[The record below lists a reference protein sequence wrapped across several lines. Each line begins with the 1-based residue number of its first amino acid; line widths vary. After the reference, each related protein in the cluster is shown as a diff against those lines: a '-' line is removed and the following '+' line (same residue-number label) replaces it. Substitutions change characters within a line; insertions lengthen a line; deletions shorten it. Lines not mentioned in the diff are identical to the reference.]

1 VPAVKLVTWNVRCA
15 RPPLAEHLGA
25 ILRRLEANVVV
36 LTETAHDSLPPL
48 RAALASAG
56 FGHLEA
62 TAPTGQERGV
72 LVAARQPLRR
82 IELPDVPVPHRA
94 LLVALDSFQASV
106 LGVYAPLAGTLGDG
120 TDAQAVFWT
129 WLRAELERRHGEAL
143 LVAGD
148 LNTCFAEDGD
158 GHDLPCAQELKKVL
172 GAGWRSAFRAVHPVA
187 RARSWWHQAGSAF
200 RIDDVLV
207 PPTAVVSSAGYHTE
221 AGGHRLAW
229 NHEGHQPTG
238 VLSDHAALAVA
249 VSAIG

>member
-1 VPAVKLVTWNVRCA
+1 VKLVTWNVRGA
-15 RPPLAEHLGA
+15 PPPLVEHLGA

-36 LTETAHDSLPPL
+36 LTGTAHDSLPPL
-48 RAALASAG
+48 RAALAAAG
-56 FGHLEA
+56 FPHAEA
-62 TAPTGQERGV
+62 TAPSDQERGV

-82 IELPDVPVPHRA
+82 IDLPDLPVPHRA

-106 LGVYAPLAGTLGDG
+106 LGIHAPLAGALGDG
-120 TDAQAVFWT
+120 SDAQAMFWT
-129 WLRAELERRHGEAL
+129 WLRAELERRHGEPL

-148 LNTCFAEDGD
+148 LNTCVAEDGD
-158 GHDLPCAQELKKVL
+158 GHDLPCAGELQRVL
-172 GAGWRSAFRAVHPVA
+172 AAGWRSAFRAVHPVA
-187 RARSWWHQAGSAF
+187 RARSWWHPAGSAF

-207 PPTAVVSSAGYHTE
+207 PATAVVSAAGYHTE

-229 NHEGHQPTG
+229 SHEGHQPAG